1 MRQAPILKLA
11 LVALCAVAS
20 TPAFSAISDANLLDD
35 VTKKFLDQASTW
47 GGTITGYASWLF
59 WALATISMVWTFGF
73 MALRKA
79 DIGEFF
85 AEFLRFTITTGF
97 FWWLLSNGPAMGLA
111 IVNGLRKI
119 GAEAGGLP
127 TLSASTPVDIA
138 FNIVKKAMG
147 GISWTNPIDN
157 LGIVI
162 ISLVLVL
169 CMAVVAANV
178 LIALVTAWCLAYAGV
193 FILGFGGARWTSDMA
208 ISYFKSM
215 LAIGLE
221 LMTMALLIGVA
232 VSVLDGFVAQ
242 LDASSVYELLVVL
255 TVCAVLAMLISK
267 IPGRIAGLAG
277 TGGSGASVGVGGVMG
292 AAALAGAAAATA
304 GAALAGAAA
313 QTAGAGSALMAAAQ
327 KASAAAES
335 GGSSLASAFGGGESG
350 GGGSSLAEAMGD
362 GGSGGSSSSSMGGG
376 GEGGSGGADS
386 GGSEGSSGGEGGS
399 GDKGGSGND
408 GGGKGGMA
416 AKAAKIAAGTV
427 SNLVQGGVDTL
438 KAKSASMRT
447 AAIDRIADTVGG
459 KVASNIK
466 ASEGGNHLAPASDEV
481 ADFANRK

>member
-1 MRQAPILKLA
+1 MKQAPLLKLA
-11 LVALCAVAS
+11 LVTLCVVAS
-20 TPAFSAISDANLLDD
+20 GPAFSAISDANLLDD

-47 GGTITGYASWLF
+47 AGTITGYATRLF
-59 WALATISMVWTFGF
+59 WTLATISMAWTFGF

-79 DIGEFF
+79 DLGEFF
-85 AEFLRFTITTGF
+85 SEFIKFTITTGF
-97 FWWLLSNGPAMGLA
+97 FWWLLSNGPTMGMA

-138 FNIVKKAMG
+138 FNIVKKAMQG
-147 GISWTNPIDN
+147 MSWTNPIDN

-162 ISLVLVL
+162 ISLVLIL

-208 ISYFKSM
+208 IAYFKSM

-242 LDASSVYELLVVL
+242 LDASSIYELLVVL

-267 IPGRIAGLAG
+267 IPGRVAALAG
-277 TGGSGASVGVGGVMG
+277 IDGGGGSGANVGVGGVLG
-292 AAALAGAAAATA
+292 TAAVAGAAAATA

-313 QTAGAGSALMAAAQ
+313 QAAGVGSALQAAVQ

-335 GGSSLASAFGGGESG
+335 GGSSLASAFGGGEGGG

-362 GGSGGSSSSSMGGG
+362 GGSGGSSSSLVGGS
-376 GEGGSGGADS
+376 EGGSGGADS
-386 GGSEGSSGGEGGS
+386 GGGEGS
-399 GDKGGSGND
+399 SGND
-408 GGGKGGMA
+408 GGTA
-416 AKAAKIAAGTV
+416 AKAAKVAAGTV
-427 SNLVQGGVDTL
+427 SNLVQGGMDTL

-447 AAIDRIADTVGG
+447 AAIDRIAETVGG

-466 ASEGGNHLAPASDEV
+466 ASEGGDHLAPASDEV
-481 ADFANRK
+481 ANFANRK

>member
-1 MRQAPILKLA
+1 MNRSSAHIFT
-11 LVALCAVAS
+11 LVALLALAAG
-20 TPAFSAISDANLLDD
+20 PAFAAISDQGVLED

-97 FWWLLSNGPAMGLA
+97 FWWLLSNGPKMGIA
-111 IVNGLRKI
+111 IINGLRQI
-119 GAEAGGLP
+119 GAEAGGISAK
-127 TLSASTPVDIA
+127 LSPSTPVDIG
-138 FNIVKKAMG
+138 FYIVKKALG
-147 GISWTNPIDN
+147 SLSWTNPIDN

-162 ISLVLVL
+162 IAVVLIL

-178 LIALVTAWCLAYAGV
+178 LIALVTAWTMAYAGV
-193 FILGFGGARWTSDMA
+193 FILGFGGSRWTSDMA

-232 VSVLDGFVAQ
+232 TSVLDGFVEQ
-242 LDASSVYELLVVL
+242 LDAKSIYELLVVL

-267 IPGRIAGLAG
+267 IPGRIASLAG
-277 TGGSGASVGVGGVMG
+277 TGGSGASVGAGGVLG

-313 QTAGAGSALMAAAQ
+313 QTAGAGSALMAAVQ

-335 GGSSLASAFGGGESG
+335 GGSSLASAFGGADGGES
-350 GGGSSLAEAMGD
+350 GGGSSLADA
-362 GGSGGSSSSSMGGG
+362 MGGG
-376 GEGGSGGADS
+376 GSGSSPSMGAGDAQGDVGGS
-386 GGSEGSSGGEGGS
+386 SEGSSGGGGGS
-399 GDKGGSGND
+399 G
-408 GGGKGGMA
+408 GMA
-416 AKAAKIAAGTV
+416 TKAAKIAAGTV
-427 SNLVQGGVDTL
+427 SNLVQGSMDTI

-447 AAIDRIADTVGG
+447 ATIDRIADTVGG

-466 ASEGGNHLAPASDEV
+466 ATEGGNHLAPVNDEV
-481 ADFANRK
+481 ADFANRR